1 MLEHSNWVVQFCFS
15 AVFSYSCILLC
26 SCILLRHSWWPE
38 RASRLQKYHCGQLSL
53 RLPFF
58 TLETWAPIFKAS
70 YENLSKQTSKEKLEI
85 NLKKVLILKNLK
97 KNLGKVMKNLGNIC
111 DDLGKSWDASKSCPR
126 AHWLARVH
134 TLGGLVHCEERLH
147 LFYCYH
153 ISLYAVRHV
162 IVTLCFMTLWGPSF
176 GLI

>member
-26 SCILLRHSWWPE
+26 SCILLRHGWWRE

-111 DDLGKSWDASKSCPR
+111 DRLRKILGCFKIVPRGPLAGSC
-126 AHWLARVH
+126 
-134 TLGGLVHCEERLH
+134 T
-147 LFYCYH
+147 H
-153 ISLYAVRHV
+153 IRWPCA
-162 IVTLCFMTLWGPSF
+162 LWGKITFVLLLPYF
-176 GLI
+176 TVRCTACNRYIV